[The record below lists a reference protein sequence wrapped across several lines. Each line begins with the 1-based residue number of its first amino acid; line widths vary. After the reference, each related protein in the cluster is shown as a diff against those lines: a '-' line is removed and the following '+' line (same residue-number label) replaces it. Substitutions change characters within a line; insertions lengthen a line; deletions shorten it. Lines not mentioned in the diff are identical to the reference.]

1 MKAIIEGI
9 LLEEDLLDVNDEGVT
24 KIFTTLK
31 PLITYS
37 TAEEVNRYLSDPTSD
52 GRIVSFA
59 KRILG
64 NAVERFQ
71 YAQKLRAAK
80 INSNVAEFN
89 LYNTVSEYTEKGL
102 LCGYP
107 VNVGLSI
114 IDDLLTHRQF
124 IVSRDAPATKEEF
137 GAFKDAFD
145 LLRKEARQRLQINK
159 TRVYDFRSSGT
170 STYLGVIV
178 SKMDDLSMASKGVQY
193 LQYLESAGLSAEGG
207 SQF

>member
-9 LLEEDLLDVNDEGVT
+9 LLEEDLLDVSDEVVT

-37 TAEEVNRYLSDPTSD
+37 TAEEVNRYLNDPASD
-52 GRIVSFA
+52 GRLVGIA

-107 VNVGLSI
+107 VKVGLNI

-145 LLRKEARQRLQINK
+145 LLSKEARQRLQINK

-193 LQYLESAGLSAEGG
+193 LQYLENAGLSAEGG